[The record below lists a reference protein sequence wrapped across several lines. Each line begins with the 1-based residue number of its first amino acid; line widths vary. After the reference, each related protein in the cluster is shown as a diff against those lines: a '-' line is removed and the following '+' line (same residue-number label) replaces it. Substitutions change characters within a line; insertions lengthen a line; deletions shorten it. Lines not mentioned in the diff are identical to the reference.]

1 MTPEEYARMM
11 GLAPAGSQPKQSDES
26 IIRDN
31 LNRNAKDFRVR
42 PDRSIEFRDRRGNLK
57 IVERGTK
64 GYDAAREQL
73 KPAQMAELNRL
84 NEQVA
89 IDDRR
94 IGVEAAAREFLSP
107 PLPESPPE
115 EIFPEEL
122 ARMPVR
128 RQDPINTRF
137 GESLTDLG
145 VMQQRQDERSEAR
158 QQQSQINE
166 RTAELLPLIKIAE
179 DELRESQES
188 KRLFDSGLGNRQ
200 DSINATELVRRENR
214 LRDLQNELRQ
224 TRSGVLLEEQVE
236 DPSRALDELLKN
248 IDATENS
255 LRENDFQRQQIRK
268 RINLLEKQKADRTF
282 SGPLGRAIY
291 GPLGAVVRGITPG
304 VPVLGPEDTEIRQL
318 EQQLSSLYDGLFQ
331 NVFALNQMNNQASTI
346 RSLEPLPLSEREV
359 EDLEGKPRFE
369 MRDFSKPM
377 EQERSRVVPNIEGD
391 PFASGLPIPPRLT
404 PDAVTTFQDTLQP
417 DPTEMQSSLL
427 TEEEIAGARAAGMT
441 QENLLKLPSGKIVP
455 SEIQPKSDD
464 EILQSSMIP
473 DAFQRFGT
481 EEVDASAE
489 RLERDTGMFGSPGR
503 RF

>member
-11 GLAPAGSQPKQSDES
+11 GLAPAGSRPKQSDES

-84 NEQVA
+84 NEQRA
-89 IDDRR
+89 IADRR

-107 PLPESPPE
+107 PLPESQPE

-145 VMQQRQDERSEAR
+145 VLQQRQDERSEAR
-158 QQQSQINE
+158 QRQSEINE
-166 RTAELLPLIKIAE
+166 RTAELLSAIQIAE

-188 KRLFDSGLGNRQ
+188 KQLFDSGLGDRQ
-200 DSINATELVRRENR
+200 DAINATQLIRRENR
-214 LRDLQNELRQ
+214 LRDLENELRQ
-224 TRSGVLLEEQVE
+224 TRSGVLLEEQAE
-236 DPSRALDELLKN
+236 DPSRALE
-248 IDATENS
+248 S
-255 LRENDFQRQQIRK
+255 LRNELGPQEQIVKDLTVELDQIER
-268 RINLLEKQKADRTF
+268 RIESNQLPIQAQA
-282 SGPLGRAIY
+282 GRAAKE
-291 GPLGAVVRGITPG
+291 LERRKLRGQ
-304 VPVLGPEDTEIRQL
+304 LNRLRQTKRNQL
-318 EQQLSSLYDGLFQ
+318 QQERLKLQ
-331 NVFALNQMNNQASTI
+331 EMNRQASAI
-346 RSLEPLPLSEREV
+346 EAMEPLPLSEREV

-377 EQERSRVVPNIEGD
+377 EREQSPVVPNIEGD

-404 PDAVTTFQDTLQP
+404 PDAVRTFQDTVQP
-417 DPTEMQSSLL
+417 DATDMQSSPL

-455 SEIQPKSDD
+455 SEVQPRSDD
-464 EILQSSMIP
+464 EILQSSMMP